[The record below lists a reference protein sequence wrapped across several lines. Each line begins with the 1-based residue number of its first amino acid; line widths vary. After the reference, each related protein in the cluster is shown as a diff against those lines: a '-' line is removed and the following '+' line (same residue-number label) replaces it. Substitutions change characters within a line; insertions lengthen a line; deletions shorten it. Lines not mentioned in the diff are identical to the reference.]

1 MKAFYKFLLFFVL
14 LLPSCSGHFISDRKY
29 RKTVEKDLDS
39 RSELLEAAG
48 IDLGA
53 MNLDREEF
61 EALEFLYA
69 YMSLGDIMNCTPDFY
84 KECFDYTRKAVREMP
99 WGESIPE
106 RELRHFVLPLRVNNE
121 NLDGCRPVFY
131 EELAVRVKD
140 LGMAEAVLEINH
152 WCHEK
157 VTYKS
162 SDSRTSAPLATL
174 RTAYG
179 RCGEE
184 STFLVAALRSVG
196 IPARQVYTPRW
207 AHTDDNHAWVE
218 AWIDGQWHFLGACE
232 PEAVLDLGW
241 FNAPA
246 SRGML
251 MTTNVFGRYDGPEE
265 KLEQTPLYTRINVVS
280 NYAPDP
286 RNLRVKVVDCNGT
299 PVPGAKVEYKIYN
312 YAEFYSVAVLTADEN
327 GCSGITVGNGDLLV
341 YASDGNGNFGFA
353 KSSATDEGII
363 EVVLAFNSGS
373 DIPSSSFSVVP
384 PEAKP
389 NIPDVPV
396 QAKKT
401 NSARLKQ
408 EDAIRKKYTATFR
421 TKEQAA
427 EFAAANSLDERR
439 TVRALCGSCGNYAEI
454 ENFLEYAVSE
464 GRGETA
470 LRMLGLVSSKDL
482 RDTPSSV
489 LKDHLDNCPDGAED
503 GVLCPRVYTELL
515 RPWRGSLQ
523 REMGDGFK
531 EMLQRNPEEF
541 VRWCAD
547 SIRIY
552 SDINNDYTAVDP
564 VMVWKSRIAD
574 RHSREVFFVAACR
587 SFGVQAWVDWVDG
600 SVKYVSGGREYDA
613 DFDSGVRSEPE
624 SGVLKLHYS
633 PSHGL
638 DNPKYYV
645 NFTISAFDG
654 RSFKLLEYR
663 ESASLKSLFGKGV
676 ELNPGLYMLTTG
688 VRLSSGEVRSCIKFF
703 NVRKDETTDVLLGF
717 NFEEEELKVVGRFNS
732 ASVYSKDGA
741 SVSVRSDVGQGYYAL
756 VLVDAGSEPVVHAL
770 KDIGAAAGKLQRWG
784 RPLLI
789 VFAGEEDA
797 SVFNPEMYSLPSTT
811 VFGTDSDGSIRRQIE
826 AEMKL
831 DRASLPYVLI
841 ADSFNRVVFFS
852 QGYTIGLGDQMTAI
866 TDRLSN
872 HL

>member
-106 RELRHFVLPLRVNNE
+106 RELRHFVLPPRVNNE

-207 AHTDDNHAWVE
+207 AHTDNNHAWVE

-384 PEAKP
+384 PEEKP
-389 NIPDVPV
+389 NIPDVPE

-427 EFAAANSLDERR
+427 EFAAANSLDEKR
-439 TVRALCGSCGNYAEI
+439 TVGALCGSCGNYAEI

-489 LKDHLDNCPDGAED
+489 FRDHLDNCPDSAVD
-503 GVLCPRVYTELL
+503 AVLCPRIYTELL
-515 RPWRGSLQ
+515 KPWRGALQ
-523 REMGDGFK
+523 RQMESGFGDMIRKDPSQF
-531 EMLQRNPEEF
+531 L
-541 VRWCAD
+541 RWCTD
-547 SIRIY
+547 SIKIY
-552 SDINNDYTAVDP
+552 RDVNNDYTAVDP
-564 VMVWKSRIAD
+564 VRVFESRITD
-574 RHSREVFFVAACR
+574 EHSRKLFFVAACR
-587 SFGVQAWVDWVDG
+587 SFGVQAWMDYVDG
-600 SVKYVSGGREYDA
+600 SVKYVFGSNEYDA
-613 DFDSGVRSEPE
+613 DFESGVRYEPTF
-624 SGVLKLHYS
+624 GTLRLGFT

-638 DNPKYYV
+638 DNPEYYT
-645 NFTISAFDG
+645 NFTVSVFDG
-654 RSFKLLEYR
+654 RNFNLLEYP
-663 ESASLKSLFGKGV
+663 ESASLNSLFGKGV
-676 ELNPGLYMLTTG
+676 ALSPGLYMLTTG
-688 VRLSSGEVRSCIKFF
+688 IRLSSGEVRSHLSFF
-703 NVRKDETTDVLLGF
+703 TIENGKTTDVRLIF
-717 NFEEEELKVVGRFNS
+717 NFEDEELKVVGEFDS
-732 ASVYSKDGA
+732 ETLFCKDGNA
-741 SVSVRSDVGQGYYAL
+741 VAVRTVAGKGSYVLAL
-756 VLVDAGSEPVVHAL
+756 VDGGSEPVVHAL
-770 KDIGAAAGKLQRWG
+770 KDIGAVKRKLENWGK
-784 RPLLI
+784 PLI
-789 VFAGEEDA
+789 VVFASEEDA
-797 SVFNPEMYSLPSTT
+797 AGFNPEQYGLPSTT
-811 VFGTDSDGSIRRQIE
+811 VFGVDADGAVRKLMES
-826 AEMKL
+826 EMRL
-831 DRASLPYVLI
+831 DKASLPYVML
-841 ADSFNRVVFFS
+841 ADCTDRILFFS
-852 QGYTIGLGDQMTAI
+852 QGYAIGLGEKI
-866 TDRLSN
+866 TSIAEKL
-872 HL
+872 